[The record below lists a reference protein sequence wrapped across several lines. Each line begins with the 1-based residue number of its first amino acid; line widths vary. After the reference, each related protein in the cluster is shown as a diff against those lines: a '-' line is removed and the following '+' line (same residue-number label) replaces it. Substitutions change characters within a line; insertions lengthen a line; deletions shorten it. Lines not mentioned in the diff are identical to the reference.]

1 MQNIDIKIR
10 LVMRLNSKLKRLEL
24 YLLGGTNAP
33 KFMQASYKNAIVEHA
48 IIKNVLINLNYLN
61 Y

>member
-1 MQNIDIKIR
+1 MTNIDVKIR

-33 KFMQASYKNAIVEHA
+33 KFMQSNYNNAIVEHST
-48 IIKNVLINLNYLN
+48 IKNVLTNLNYLN